1 LIFIKSGFKMK
12 EEKLETGSIIWADLT
27 IPDAENVKTFYSNV
41 IGWKPEPVSMG
52 NYNDFSMVSPDSGRT
67 NAGIC
72 HSRGANADL
81 PPQWLIY
88 FTVKD
93 VDESAKRCRESGGK
107 VIAGPR
113 DMGKYG
119 RYCVI
124 QDPAGAVAALFS
136 PRE

>member
-1 LIFIKSGFKMK
+1 MK
-12 EEKLETGSIIWADLT
+12 EEDKLETGSIIWTDLT
-27 IPDAENVKTFYSNV
+27 VPDAENVKNFYGRV
-41 IGWKPEPVSMG
+41 IGWKSEPVSMG
-52 NYNDFSMVSPDSGRT
+52 EYNDFSMNSPDTDRT
-67 NAGIC
+67 VAGIC
-72 HSRGANADL
+72 HSRGVNADL

-88 FTVKD
+88 FAVED
-93 VDESAKRCRESGGK
+93 VDASAELCKKSGGK

-136 PRE
+136 PKE

>member
-1 LIFIKSGFKMK
+1 MKK

-27 IPDAENVKTFYSNV
+27 IPNAEIVKSFYSNV
-41 IGWKPEPVSMG
+41 IGWRPEPVSMG

-67 NAGIC
+67 ITGIC
-72 HSRGANADL
+72 HSRGVNADL

-88 FTVKD
+88 FTVND
-93 VDESAKRCRESGGK
+93 VDESAEKCKNSGGK

-113 DMGKYG
+113 DMGRYG

-136 PRE
+136 PK

>member
-1 LIFIKSGFKMK
+1 MK
-12 EEKLETGSIIWADLT
+12 EEDKLERGSIIWADLT
-27 IPDAENVKTFYSNV
+27 IPNAEEVKTFYSNV

-52 NYNDFSMVSPDSGRT
+52 KYNDFSMNSPDSGRT
-67 NAGIC
+67 ITGIC
-72 HSRGANADL
+72 HSRGVNADL

-88 FTVKD
+88 FTVND
-93 VDESAKRCRESGGK
+93 VDESAESCRKSGGK

>member
-1 LIFIKSGFKMK
+1 MK
-12 EEKLETGSIIWADLT
+12 EEDKLETGSIIWTDLT
-27 IPDAENVKTFYSNV
+27 VPNADKVKNFYGNV
-41 IGWKPEPVSMG
+41 IGWKSDPVSMG
-52 NYNDFSMVSPDSGRT
+52 EYDDFSMNSPETGRT
-67 NAGIC
+67 IAGIC
-72 HSRGANADL
+72 HSRGVNADL

-88 FTVKD
+88 FAVKD
-93 VDESAKRCRESGGK
+93 VDESAELCIKNGGK

-136 PRE
+136 PKD

>member
-1 LIFIKSGFKMK
+1 MK
-12 EEKLETGSIIWADLT
+12 EEEKLETGSIIWTDLT
-27 IPDAENVKTFYSNV
+27 VPNAETVKNFYGSV
-41 IGWKPEPVSMG
+41 IGWKSEPVSMG
-52 NYNDFSMVSPDSGRT
+52 GYNDFSMNSPDTGRT
-67 NAGIC
+67 VAGIC
-72 HSRGANADL
+72 HSRGINADL

-88 FTVKD
+88 FAVQD
-93 VDESAKRCRESGGK
+93 VDESAGLCRKNGGK

-136 PRE
+136 PKE

>member
-1 LIFIKSGFKMK
+1 MTSPESGTTM
-12 EEKLETGSIIWADLT
+12 
-27 IPDAENVKTFYSNV
+27 
-41 IGWKPEPVSMG
+41 
-52 NYNDFSMVSPDSGRT
+52 
-67 NAGIC
+67 AGIC
-72 HSRGANADL
+72 HSRGVNADL

-93 VDESAKRCRESGGK
+93 ADAAAKKCEEMGGK
-107 VIAGPR
+107 IIAGPK

-136 PRE
+136 PKE